1 MNTKKYQKYID
12 YIVDDL
18 QPPYYENMRDNY
30 GLRPDEYELVL
41 SKVFNEPIKIIHDDT
56 VVKQGGKTLYRE
68 KDTGFWV
75 KKEYNADNQMTYR
88 EYNDE
93 YWEKWEY
100 DTNGN
105 NIYYEDSDGDI
116 IDER

>member
-1 MNTKKYQKYID
+1 MNRKYEKYID
-12 YIVDDL
+12 YIVSDL
-18 QPPYYENMRDNY
+18 EIPYFINMRDSY
-30 GLRPDEYELVL
+30 GLRPEEYKLVL

-68 KDTGFWV
+68 KDNGFWV

-88 EYNDE
+88 EYNDG
-93 YWEKWEY
+93 YWERWEY
-100 DTNGN
+100 DDYGYEN
-105 NIYYEDSDGDI
+105 YYEDSDGDI

>member
-1 MNTKKYQKYID
+1 MNKKYERYID

-18 QPPYYENMRDNY
+18 QPPYYENMRDIY
-30 GLRPDEYELVL
+30 GLRPDEYEIVL
-41 SKVFNEPIKIIHDDT
+41 SKVFNEPIKIINDDT

-93 YWEKWEY
+93 YWERWEY
-100 DTNGN
+100 DDYGYEN
-105 NIYYEDSDGDI
+105 YYEDSDGDI
-116 IDER
+116 IDNR